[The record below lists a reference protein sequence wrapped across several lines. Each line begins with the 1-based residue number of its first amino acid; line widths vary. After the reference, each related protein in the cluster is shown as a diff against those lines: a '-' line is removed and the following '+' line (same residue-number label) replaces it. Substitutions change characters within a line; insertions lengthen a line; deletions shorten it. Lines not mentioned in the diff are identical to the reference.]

1 MIGVDEAQ
9 ARMLALAS
17 PLGSVDC
24 DLVEALGAYLAEPL
38 LAKRTQPAADL
49 SAMDGYAIRFADMP
63 GPWRVIGESAAGRP
77 FAGSVAP
84 GEAVRIFT
92 GAHVAA
98 GADTILIQED
108 VARDGDVLTL
118 TGSGPAKLAE
128 FVRAKGSDF
137 ASGDALIDAGSLVN
151 AGAIALAAM
160 AGHGTIRVG
169 GPPKVAVISSGDE
182 LIPPGVDCA
191 DAQIPSSNDPMLAAM
206 LAPLPCDVRMVGIIP
221 DDLVK
226 LEGALRDCADC
237 DVIVTSGGASV
248 GDHDL
253 VQQALVN
260 VGADIDFWKVAMK
273 PGKPLMAGR
282 IDKTVVLGL
291 PGNPSSAFVTAF
303 LFLLP
308 LVRHLAGS
316 TAPFSTPKTAQIACD
331 HKAGG
336 NRTEYLRSF
345 VENGQIQPFSGQDS
359 GLAAPLSGANA
370 LLIHAQYAQQ
380 LRRYDEV
387 QYLSLD

>member
-1 MIGVDEAQ
+1 MIDVEEAQ
-9 ARMLALAS
+9 ARTLALAS
-17 PLGSVDC
+17 PLP
-24 DLVEALGAYLAEPL
+24 LVERMLADTLGHYLAEPL
-38 LAKRTQPAADL
+38 VAKRTQPSADL
-49 SAMDGYAIRFADMP
+49 SAMDGYAMRFADMP

-77 FAGSVAP
+77 FAGSVAA

-92 GAHVAA
+92 GAHVPA

-108 VARDGDVLTL
+108 VARDGDGLTL
-118 TGSGPAKLAE
+118 TGSGPAKCSE

-137 ASGDALIDAGSLVN
+137 ASGDALMAAGTLLNAGS
-151 AGAIALAAM
+151 IALAAM
-160 AGHGTIRVG
+160 AGHGAVRVG
-169 GPPKVAVISSGDE
+169 GPPTVAVISSGDE
-182 LIPPGVDCA
+182 LVPPGADCT

-221 DDLVK
+221 DDLEK
-226 LEGALRDCADC
+226 LEVALRGCADC

-253 VQQALVN
+253 VRQALIN

-282 IDKTVVLGL
+282 IGRTVVLGL

-308 LVRHLAGS
+308 LVRYLAGS
-316 TAPFSTPKTAQIACD
+316 TAPFPAPQTARITCV
-331 HKAGG
+331 HPAGG
-336 NRTEYLRSF
+336 NRTEYLRSLI
-345 VENGQIQPFSGQDS
+345 ENSEITPFSGQDS
-359 GLAAPLSGANA
+359 GLAVPLSNANA
-370 LLIHAQYAQQ
+370 LFIHGQYAQC
-380 LRRYDEV
+380 LKRYDEV